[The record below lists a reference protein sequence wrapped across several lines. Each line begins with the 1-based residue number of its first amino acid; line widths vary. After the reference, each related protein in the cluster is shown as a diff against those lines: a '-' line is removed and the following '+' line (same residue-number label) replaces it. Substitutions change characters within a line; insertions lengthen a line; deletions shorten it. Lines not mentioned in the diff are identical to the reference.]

1 MNGSDFTP
9 MAYMLQSMITAS
21 SFVVTKAHMVNY
33 GTFEML
39 FTMVF
44 FATIQKI
51 ALYYLFPC
59 LVNFDLAI
67 LDYAAPMIGAVYSK
81 WRARE

>member
-44 FATIQKI
+44 LQLSRK
-51 ALYYLFPC
+51 
-59 LVNFDLAI
+59 
-67 LDYAAPMIGAVYSK
+67 
-81 WRARE
+81 